1 MPWPV
6 PESVSRTETLRS
18 DTLQVLNMTDLERL
32 LEQTSRTFALAI
44 PVLPEPTRREVTLAY
59 LLFRIA
65 DTFEDAAHWVPSR
78 RIEALAELESLLESH
93 SPTEA
98 YRRAA
103 AWTAAGASPHP
114 GYAELVAC
122 TPAVLAE
129 FSHLRG
135 SAIDSIRTHVV
146 ASARGMARFVART
159 EGNRLTLSSIGELK
173 DYCYV
178 VAGLVGEM
186 LTDLFL
192 IGQPA
197 LEGVAP
203 FLRERAAAFGEALQ
217 LVNILKDADADRAE
231 GRRYLPEGVP
241 RSDIFAL
248 ARRDLAIAGEYVAAL
263 QRAGAPRGFVEFT
276 ALPSELAW
284 ASLDRVEAAGPGSKV
299 SRPEVLQITWR
310 VRHALDR
317 DECPV
322 TTPAETR

>member
-1 MPWPV
+1 MPQQ
-6 PESVSRTETLRS
+6 VSRCDGRIEALRS
-18 DTLQVLNMTDLERL
+18 DTLEVPTMTDLERL
-32 LEQTSRTFALAI
+32 LARTSRTFALAI

-65 DTFEDAAHWVPSR
+65 DTFEDASHWAPAR
-78 RIEALAELESLLESH
+78 RIEALAELESLLASH
-93 SPTEA
+93 SPAEA
-98 YRRAA
+98 SRRAA
-103 AWTAAGASPHP
+103 EWTAAGASPHP

-122 TPAVLAE
+122 TPAVLVE
-129 FSHLRG
+129 FSRLRG
-135 SAIDSIRTHVV
+135 SAVDSIRTHVV
-146 ASARGMARFVART
+146 ASARGMARFVALT
-159 EGNRLTLSSIGELK
+159 DGNRLTLSSIAELK

-192 IGQPA
+192 IGQPV
-197 LEGVAP
+197 LESVAP

-217 LVNILKDADADRAE
+217 LVNILKDADADGAE

-241 RSDIFAL
+241 RSDVFAL
-248 ARRDLAIAGEYVAAL
+248 ARRDLAIAGEYVVAL
-263 QRAGAPRGFVEFT
+263 QQAGAPRGVVEFT

-299 SRPEVLQITWR
+299 SRPEVLRIMWR
-310 VRHALDR
+310 VHQALDR

-322 TTPAETR
+322 TTSAETR